1 MTFWHEHRIVTE
13 TILSGRLNCY
23 VAFNHAFKHIF
34 FIINN
39 QGDGCTE
46 TCAAVYFSLHVS

>member
-34 FIINN
+34 FIVNN